1 MELKMSLESRIRL
14 LADIDRAIMR
24 WQDETQA
31 YDDAVGEIGGLGSG
45 ERRCLGLLLHGP
57 QTAGAL
63 ATVSG
68 LTPAAVTALMDRLEA
83 RGFVTRR
90 RDPDDRR
97 KVIVEATEE
106 VRRLADIYYGP
117 IQRQGRQML
126 EAFSDAE
133 LGTILEFLTSA
144 ADLQREQLS
153 QLPLYRSS
161 AGH

>member
-1 MELKMSLESRIRL
+1 MSLESRIRL

>member
-1 MELKMSLESRIRL
+1 
-14 LADIDRAIMR
+14 
-24 WQDETQA
+24 
-31 YDDAVGEIGGLGSG
+31 GLGSG

>member
-1 MELKMSLESRIRL
+1 MSLRVRRLRERDDLGFIGLICSRTK
-14 LADIDRAIMR
+14 
-24 WQDETQA
+24 W
-31 YDDAVGEIGGLGSG
+31 
-45 ERRCLGLLLHGP
+45 
-57 QTAGAL
+57 
-63 ATVSG
+63 ATFRH
-68 LTPAAVTALMDRLEA
+68 RLEA